1 MTNSYQ
7 YRRRSYLE
15 RYEKGWCEEVWLE
28 LTALGPAV
36 RQEPIY
42 SDAMAVA
49 RETMRRIRH
58 NLEVLVERLRT
69 LDYRFACEYEDRP
82 YQPFELRDPDG
93 NNALN
98 AAEQHYGLLPLSI
111 RMLYAEIDSIDFR
124 GYHPKLSQYSEA
136 GWTTDDDAPFTDPL
150 YLAPFDPME
159 DTVEGVDEE
168 AMPHLGRFA
177 TIWVMPDTIMK
188 ANASGGPPTKIVI
201 PNPAMDTHLISVDW
215 GGLLLVSYLRLSF
228 KWGGFAGFSYQ
239 PEAAKAAQA
248 ELDFLTRDLLHI

>member
-1 MTNSYQ
+1 MVYHRFCFVKSCSAAPSA
-7 YRRRSYLE
+7 RSS
-15 RYEKGWCEEVWLE
+15 
-28 LTALGPAV
+28 
-36 RQEPIY
+36 I
-42 SDAMAVA
+42 VA
-49 RETMRRIRH
+49 TIC
-58 NLEVLVERLRT
+58 
-69 LDYRFACEYEDRP
+69 AK
-82 YQPFELRDPDG
+82 
-93 NNALN
+93 
-98 AAEQHYGLLPLSI
+98 
-111 RMLYAEIDSIDFR
+111 FR
-124 GYHPKLSQYSEA
+124 KLSQYSEA